1 MAAHIKHRKLLGQA
15 IRQYRKQVNL
25 TQEQLG
31 EKAGLN
37 PKYIGEVERAEKNI
51 SFDALMRIVGV
62 LKISI
67 SHLVSGI

>member
-37 PKYIGEVERAEKNI
+37 PKYVGEVERAEKNI

-67 SHLVSGI
+67 SNLVSGI

>member
-37 PKYIGEVERAEKNI
+37 PKYVGEVERAEKNI
-51 SFDALMRIVGV
+51 SFDALMRIVAV

-67 SHLVSGI
+67 SNLVSGI

>member
-37 PKYIGEVERAEKNI
+37 PKYVGEVERAEKNI